1 MLMTNRIIQVLDKE
15 EIIAAHF
22 VVSLQN
28 SNIFFGGGR
37 NSILRLCETNRSAQ
51 NEEVSVTWVSTG
63 FLLVLITHRLHM
75 KKIHLCLQS
84 CKINISLHLQTR

>member
-28 SNIFFGGGR
+28 SNIFFGGGGGGGG
-37 NSILRLCETNRSAQ
+37 ILSC
-51 NEEVSVTWVSTG
+51 G
-63 FLLVLITHRLHM
+63 FVKLTDQHKMR
-75 KKIHLCLQS
+75 K
-84 CKINISLHLQTR
+84 SL